1 MMDIHWETE
10 LALLLSRLSDTQQQ
24 LLNLLDRKR
33 ECLMNRDHAAL
44 SALLPE
50 EEHLCAE
57 LQACH
62 DQRQQLLE
70 QAAAQGL
77 PSDSMRSLADIL
89 PRNESQ
95 SLRQSLDEA
104 NQRSRL
110 LRHHCVAQWVAV
122 QRTMLHLSHMVE
134 IIATGGHLKP
144 TYGKGGAASGSGAL
158 MDQAV

>member
-1 MMDIHWETE
+1 MMDMRWETE
-10 LALLLSRLSDTQQQ
+10 LAQLLGRLSDAQQQ
-24 LLNLLDRKR
+24 LLSLLDRKR
-33 ECLMNRDHAAL
+33 ECLISRDHTAL

-50 EEHLCAE
+50 EEQLCAE

-70 QAAAQGL
+70 QAAAEGM
-77 PSDSMRSLADIL
+77 PADSIRSLAAAL

-95 SLRQSLDEA
+95 SLKQSLDEA
-104 NQRSRL
+104 NRRSRL

-134 IIATGGHLKP
+134 IIATGGQLKP
-144 TYGKGGAASGSGAL
+144 TYGKGGAATSSGAL
-158 MDQAV
+158 MDRAV